1 MGEGVEP
8 IYVDLASESDDPH
21 VTIIESLCLRC
32 QEMGTTRL
40 LMTRIPHF
48 REVILT
54 SFDCSHCGHHNTGF
68 QPGRVQE
75 LGVRY
80 ELAIK
85 EARDLS
91 RQVVKSD
98 HATFSIPEVE
108 LEIPG
113 DGEKGE
119 VTTVEGIIRRTI
131 EGLNQDQSARR
142 LINPEVAEQ
151 IEIFMDKLT
160 SLLSLEEP
168 FTIVVDDTTGNSF
181 VENPFAP
188 KPDPELK
195 KKNYRRTAE
204 QNMALGLQEVE
215 SELTAVQEAEE
226 EEEKEEGEGNGEG
239 EGEEGKE
246 EEEEEKEDIK
256 NEVLSFS
263 TLCDR
268 CSKPVETKMKVTQIP
283 YFQEV
288 IIMATHCESCGNRT
302 NEVKSGSGIHEKG
315 KKISLRITDPTDL
328 ARDVLKTET
337 CTVEIPELDLY
348 IGSGI
353 LGGKFT
359 TLEGLVTDIREDLKS
374 NPFLSGDSSQS
385 ERRALMEKLTDDLT
399 SVINGELLVTI
410 TMDDPAGNS
419 YLQNVYA
426 PDDDPEMTVEEYE
439 RTFDQNEALGL
450 NDMKTENYEEETV
463 ESKAVVA

>member
-85 EARDLS
+85 EPRDLS

-142 LINPEVAEQ
+142 LINPEIADQ

-188 KPDPELK
+188 KLDPELK

-215 SELTAVQEAEE
+215 SELTAVQE
-226 EEEKEEGEGNGEG
+226 GE
-239 EGEEGKE
+239 E

-315 KKISLRITDPTDL
+315 KKISLKLTDPTDL

-385 ERRALMEKLTDDLT
+385 DRRALMEKLTDDLT
-399 SVINGELLVTI
+399 LVINGELQVTI
-410 TMDDPAGNS
+410 VMDDPAGNS

-450 NDMKTENYEEETV
+450 NDMKTEDYEEETV

>member
-85 EARDLS
+85 EQRDLS
-91 RQVVKSD
+91 RQIVKSD
-98 HATFSIPEVE
+98 HAIFSIPEVE

-142 LINPEVAEQ
+142 LINAEVAEQ

-188 KPDPELK
+188 KPDPQLQ
-195 KKNYRRTAE
+195 KKNYRRTPE

-215 SELTAVQEAEE
+215 PELTAVQEAEE
-226 EEEKEEGEGNGEG
+226 EEAEG
-239 EGEEGKE
+239 EGEVKEEGKGVE
-246 EEEEEKEDIK
+246 GAEEEEKEDIK

-302 NEVKSGSGIHEKG
+302 NEVKSGSGINEKG
-315 KKISLRITDPTDL
+315 KKISLKITDPTDM
-328 ARDVLKTET
+328 ARDVLKSET
-337 CTVEIPELDLY
+337 CTVEIPEFDLY

-359 TLEGLVTDIREDLKS
+359 TLEGLLTDIREDLKS

-385 ERRALMEKLTDDLT
+385 DRRAVMEKLTDDLT
-399 SVINGELLVTI
+399 EVINGELQVTI

-426 PDDDPEMTVEEYE
+426 PDDDPEMTIEEYE
-439 RTFDQNEALGL
+439 RTFDQNESLGL
-450 NDMKTENYEEETV
+450 NDMKTENYEEDTV